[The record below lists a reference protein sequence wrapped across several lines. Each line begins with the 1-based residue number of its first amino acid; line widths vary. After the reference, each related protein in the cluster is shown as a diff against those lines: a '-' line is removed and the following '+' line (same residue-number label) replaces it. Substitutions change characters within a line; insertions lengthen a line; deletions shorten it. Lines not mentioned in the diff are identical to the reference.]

1 MLKVNKN
8 SISEIIKSVPDVSV
22 LTLVKYSPVVLK
34 NKSVF
39 VFDDTIIED
48 GETLLAIGIDDPTR
62 HVLDVKVVQLKSF
75 YEAAKEDIIDGSFW
89 ESKATYIKI
98 RRELLNEQFEVDAEE
113 SDKVLRILKA
123 QNELTEKYMVSTAR
137 AAKINKHALR
147 GMIISPVME
156 AISMLLYIATWLS
169 SLDPGIKAAD
179 LVTDRLIWLSFFTIG
194 TFGFILSS
202 SAKYI
207 LSKRLSAIKNKYA
220 AELDAATKTAMLDT
234 NTKCVKAIE
243 EKKKP
248 GAFETEA
255 FGEKLTI

>member
-75 YEAAKEDIIDGSFW
+75 YEATKEDIIDGSFW
-89 ESKATYIKI
+89 ESKATIIKI
-98 RRELLNEQFEVDAEE
+98 RRELLNEQFEVDATE
-113 SDKVLRILKA
+113 SDKVLRILRA
-123 QNELTEKYMVSTAR
+123 QNELTEKYMVSTAK
-137 AAKINKHALR
+137 AAKINKSLSR

-169 SLDPGIKAAD
+169 SLDPEVEAAD
-179 LVTDRLIWLSFFTIG
+179 LVTTRLVWLSFFIIG

-202 SAKYI
+202 SAKAI

-220 AELDAATKTAMLDT
+220 AELDAATKTAMIDT

-248 GAFETEA
+248 EAFETEA